1 MNINEFTELLGYN
14 GSPSYLSES
23 EFSKYPG
30 YAHIFRKAEK
40 KCSLRGV
47 YTLGGNDNGAPVPV
61 VYVCEA
67 ATEEDAASLHKQV
80 WNQNVVPF
88 LLISTPKTFR
98 LYPGFKYNGESEE
111 SDTRAILR
119 ISKTANEVL
128 EKLSEFKADAI
139 DIGRVWKKWGREV
152 SAETRVDRRLLSN
165 LKQLGEQL
173 ITNGLPKHLAHALIG
188 KYVYLHYLR
197 DRNIL
202 SDRKLEQW
210 EIKPESVFGRD
221 ATLKG
226 FFRIAERLDEW
237 LNGALFP
244 IPASGKNAPALRHIQ
259 MVASSFAGDHPVSG
273 QMHLDFKAYNFEYIP
288 TETLSVVYQQF
299 LHDEGRE
306 RRQGAYYTPVRL
318 VNFILDELDAK
329 LPLQKGRS
337 VFDPACGS
345 GAFLVQCYRLII
357 ERELAL
363 RSENRLLPS
372 ELRDLLTRHI
382 YGLDVD
388 EDACGITELS
398 LTLTLLDYVDPPDL
412 ETACYKRF
420 RLPVLRNR
428 NIFHCEKGFFAPSSG
443 FEENKPAKGFDWI
456 VGNPPWKKLSQN
468 KGGASDQAALDWMKN
483 HRKRFPVSDNQLAEA
498 FAWGVTEYT
507 SKQGLIGLLMP
518 AVTLVK
524 TNGKIFRKH
533 FFTQTNTWCVV
544 NLANLR
550 HLLFEGADSPAA
562 VFFYSFASD
571 GKETYHRIVSYAP
584 FAVNQPIRPG
594 TNKRK
599 KTKLWTITV
608 DASEIREV
616 LRKDVISGSSLP
628 WKLAMWGSFRDRY
641 LLKSIGKSFPLLS
654 VFKDKHGLFIHPGL
668 ELRDKKDVKDQ
679 DPVEKD
685 KHGLVIHPGLE
696 LRGKKNVKDQDPVEY
711 VPELIGKPEIDM
723 GVLRGHK
730 RIFSFPDE
738 SLKTIKAERA
748 YVRKRG
754 GMKPLKICRP
764 PHIVVDAARRFAVF
778 SGAFIVVPPRQL
790 GIAGKPS
797 KANLLKALTLYLNS
811 DFAYY
816 QQFLTSTSWGV
827 ERDRP
832 DKDDLER
839 LPIPIDLLSEKELKN
854 WAKLHDK
861 IVRQEKS
868 VRENSINASEQK
880 KEENKLKRLLSE
892 LNEAVYDLLKISETE
907 RWLVEDLLF
916 VRMKL
921 NEGKIP
927 KESVRS
933 AKPSEIEAYAEILKT
948 ELDNFLDNEIKDQ
961 HSVSAYYS
969 DQIAMIKIEHPEMP
983 PAGPVSVSKITDS
996 EIEEAFSR
1004 LRQNL
1009 SHRQGQWMY
1018 FERNLK
1024 YYEGRTAYFFKPIQR
1039 LSWLK
1044 SQALLDA
1051 DEFIAEKLN

>member
-1 MNINEFTELLGYN
+1 MAYTAHIELAKHPLRQELTIVNSGKERPMNINEFTELLGYN
-14 GSPSYLSES
+14 DSPSYLSKS
-23 EFSKYPG
+23 EFSNYPG

-47 YTLGGNDNGAPVPV
+47 YTLGGNDKGAPVPV
-61 VYVCEA
+61 VYICEA
-67 ATEEDAASLHKQV
+67 ANEEDAANLHKQV
-80 WNQNVVPF
+80 WNQNIVPF

-111 SDTRAILR
+111 SDTRVILN
-119 ISKTANEVL
+119 ISKTANDVL
-128 EKLSEFKADAI
+128 EKLSEFKAHAI
-139 DIGRVWKKWGREV
+139 DIGRVWKKWGGEV

-173 ITNGLPKHLAHALIG
+173 ITNGLPRHFAHALIG

-202 SDRKLEQW
+202 SDRKFEQW
-210 EIKPESVFGRD
+210 KIEPESVFGRD

-226 FFRIAERLDEW
+226 FFRIAEKLDEW

-244 IPASGKNAPALRHIQ
+244 IPASGKNAPALKHIQ
-259 MVASSFAGDHPVSG
+259 MVASSFAGDSPISG

-299 LHDEGRE
+299 LHDEGKE
-306 RRQGAYYTPVRL
+306 KRQGAYYTPVHL

-420 RLPVLRNR
+420 QLPVLRNR
-428 NIFHCEKGFFAPSSG
+428 NIFHCEKGFFAPTSG
-443 FEENKPAKGFDWI
+443 FEENKPSKGFDWI

-468 KGGASDQAALDWMKN
+468 KGGESDQAALDWMKN

-498 FAWGVTEYT
+498 FAWGVTEYA

-533 FFTQTNTWCVV
+533 FFSQINMWCVV
-544 NLANLR
+544 NFANLR
-550 HLLFEGADSPAA
+550 HSLFEGAVSPAA
-562 VFFYSFASD
+562 AFFYSFAGD
-571 GKETYHRIVSYAP
+571 GDETYHRIISYAP
-584 FAVNQPIRPG
+584 FAVNQSIRHD
-594 TNKRK
+594 TNNRKR
-599 KTKLWTITV
+599 TKLWVITV
-608 DASEIREV
+608 DASEIRDV

-641 LLKSIGKSFPLLS
+641 LLRSIEKSFPSLS
-654 VFKDKHGLFIHPGL
+654 KFKNKHGLFIHTGL
-668 ELRDKKDVKDQ
+668 ELQSKKSDE
-679 DPVEKD
+679 PF
-685 KHGLVIHPGLE
+685 
-696 LRGKKNVKDQDPVEY
+696 EY
-711 VPELIGKPEIDM
+711 ISEVIGKSKIDM
-723 GVLRGHK
+723 KTLHGCR
-730 RIFSFPDE
+730 RIFSFPSE
-738 SLKTIKAERA
+738 SLKIIEAEQA
-748 YVRKRG
+748 YVRKGRRT
-754 GMKPLKICRP
+754 KPLIVCHP
-764 PHIVVDAARRFAVF
+764 PHIFVDAARRFVLF
-778 SGAFIVVPPRQL
+778 SEEFFAIPTRQL

-816 QQFLTSTSWGV
+816 QQFLTSTFWGV

-832 DKDDLER
+832 DKNDLEK

-880 KEENKLKRLLSE
+880 KEENKLKLLLSE

-916 VRMKL
+916 IRIKL

-927 KESVRS
+927 REAVGP
-933 AKPSEIEAYAEILKT
+933 AKPYEIEAYAEILKT
-948 ELDNFLDNEIKDQ
+948 ELDNFLDNKIRDQ
-961 HSVSAYYS
+961 HRVSAYYS
-969 DQIAMIKIEHPEMP
+969 DQIAMIKIEHPEIP

-996 EIEEAFSR
+996 EIEEEFSR